1 MENASNILNLIATLV
16 TIVLPV
22 GAILNRVGIAFLS
35 HTTIEYSLKT
45 KAEKYN
51 ERLFV
56 VFVLFALVWILELI
70 GYFVLSDVLTAF
82 GISDKTVNMVVL
94 ISVFLVS
101 VVCFI
106 YFLYHKIMKSMKKK
120 INDKV
125 NNGFAF
131 LLLVLAITSSLKYN
145 NAITIMVVVLQFW
158 VAVIITMAL
167 ACFLTTWPNIDR
179 AVTYFHEDNGT
190 VKYIYHGLKDDY
202 CLIGDTEELGD
213 SASIYKIE
221 DLEKKTIYLNKRS
234 DEKITAN
241 NSKYIKEIIE
251 TNEKEKELIDKLAE
265 SINDASGK

>member
-22 GAILNRVGIAFLS
+22 GAILKRVGIAFLS

-45 KAEKYN
+45 KAEKYK
-51 ERLFV
+51 ERLFKV
-56 VFVLFALVWILELI
+56 LVLFALVWILELI
-70 GYFVLSDVLTAF
+70 GYFILPDVLTAF
-82 GISDKTVNMVVL
+82 GISDETINIVVL
-94 ISVFLVS
+94 ISVILVVILS
-101 VVCFI
+101 FI
-106 YFLYHKIMKSMKKK
+106 CFLYHEIMKSMKRK

-125 NNGFAF
+125 NNVLAF
-131 LLLVLAITSSLKYN
+131 LLLVLGITASLNYN
-145 NAITIMVVVLQFW
+145 NSIAVMAVTLQLC
-158 VAVIITMAL
+158 VAAIITMVL

-190 VKYIYHGLKDDY
+190 VKYIYHGFKEDY